1 MRTTFID
8 SILKYEHCER
18 IHAEIN
24 QIRSDDG
31 GTVTGR
37 FSYVNPNLQQELPA
51 RDPATGPLIR
61 SLFIPEEGMKW
72 GCF

>member
-1 MRTTFID
+1 MNTRG
-8 SILKYEHCER
+8 R

-37 FSYVNPNLQQELPA
+37 FVMLIQTYNKYLQ
-51 RDPATGPLIR
+51 RDPDTGPLIR

-72 GCF
+72 GCLTTRNRNQDL